1 MYEYDLANRLLKLTH
16 NVNDVD
22 IVYDYNDYD
31 KVGNRLR
38 MKVDD
43 ANAHVYKYDEI
54 YRLTS
59 VDYNDGNST
68 SYTYDSLGNRTDV
81 NDGSSTSY
89 SRNELNQY
97 TSVGGTNYSYD
108 DNGNLTDYGTYE
120 YYYAHDNR

>member
-1 MYEYDLANRLLKLTH
+1 VYEYDLANRLLKLTH

-120 YYYAHDNR
+120 YYYSHDNR